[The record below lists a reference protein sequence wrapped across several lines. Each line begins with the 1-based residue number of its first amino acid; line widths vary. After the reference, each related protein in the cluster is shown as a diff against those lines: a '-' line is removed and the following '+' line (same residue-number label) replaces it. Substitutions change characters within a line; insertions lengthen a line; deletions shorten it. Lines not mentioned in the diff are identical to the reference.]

1 MSYFPSDI
9 PFMSEDEL
17 KENGIKIPKDA
28 KDKRFP
34 IDAYIYKLD
43 LNVGKPVVEKFPAQ
57 IREGAYGDEVIRWIG
72 PNDYSVWHSE
82 FDTRMLG
89 VVYEPLDNVV
99 ELIVRRDDPD
109 SNMVRR
115 IKDYLDSRIIPVGKR
130 LESLYRGYS
139 SLAVYI
145 IKEIKSGGETNELKQ
160 N

>member
-1 MSYFPSDI
+1 MGYFPSDI

-17 KENGIKIPKDA
+17 KENGIKIPKDPEKA
-28 KDKRFP
+28 
-34 IDAYIYKLD
+34 IDVYIYKLD

-109 SNMVRR
+109 LNMVRR

-145 IKEIKSGGETNELKQ
+145 IKEIKSGGELNELKQ